1 MSLFSMLSRKA
12 PNRVFGSIVLGIISG
27 MAYSFLIPLIM
38 TALKQPD
45 GRFET
50 TGAAGAMFLGLEI
63 SNAKVALVFGIGCL
77 AIVIVRTLS
86 QVSLSRIAMDLA
98 SDQRMEL
105 YRRIANAPIA
115 ALERVGI
122 PKLLATMNQDLPAV
136 VDGAQFLP
144 DLLINSVTI
153 VGMLGFL
160 LYLNASVFWFV
171 IGAIVFGVVTY
182 QVPVLLGRR
191 YFMRGRV
198 VGDALHAAIAGLVR
212 GAKELKLS
220 ADKREVFFDTMLLN
234 HERELLGLQKSIS
247 TVTRISSN
255 YGEMLC
261 FFIIGALTFIFVNYR
276 AISNSELL
284 GVVMVLLYI
293 TGPISAILHMIPAVF
308 NSQVALGRVAS
319 VISSLEDENVTEGP
333 IQKVEW
339 EAVRFDNVSYEHKRD
354 DDGALFV
361 LGPVNL
367 ELRKGEITMIVGGNG
382 AGKSTLCKLLTLHY
396 MPTGGTIY
404 FGDTSVDRL
413 TLVSCRQS
421 IAAIYSDYH
430 LFDRLIGVNCEQEA
444 VDSFLR
450 VLKLDGKVN
459 YVEGKFSTLALSD
472 GQRRRLA
479 LLTAYLEDKELYL
492 FDEWA
497 ADQDPQFKKFF
508 YHEILPMLKQKNKA
522 VVVITHDDRY
532 FHLADKL
539 IVMENGKI
547 LEEEATEK
555 NAPLTIAA

>member
-1 MSLFSMLSRKA
+1 M
-12 PNRVFGSIVLGIISG
+12 
-27 MAYSFLIPLIM
+27 
-38 TALKQPD
+38 
-45 GRFET
+45 
-50 TGAAGAMFLGLEI
+50 
-63 SNAKVALVFGIGCL
+63 
-77 AIVIVRTLS
+77 
-86 QVSLSRIAMDLA
+86 
-98 SDQRMEL
+98 
-105 YRRIANAPIA
+105 
-115 ALERVGI
+115 
-122 PKLLATMNQDLPAV
+122 
-136 VDGAQFLP
+136 
-144 DLLINSVTI
+144 
-153 VGMLGFL
+153 
-160 LYLNASVFWFV
+160 
-171 IGAIVFGVVTY
+171 
-182 QVPVLLGRR
+182 
-191 YFMRGRV
+191 
-198 VGDALHAAIAGLVR
+198 
-212 GAKELKLS
+212 KLS

-261 FFIIGALTFIFVNYR
+261 FFIIGVLTFIFVNYR

-396 MPTGGTIY
+396 LPTGGTIY

-421 IAAIYSDYH
+421 IATIYSDYH